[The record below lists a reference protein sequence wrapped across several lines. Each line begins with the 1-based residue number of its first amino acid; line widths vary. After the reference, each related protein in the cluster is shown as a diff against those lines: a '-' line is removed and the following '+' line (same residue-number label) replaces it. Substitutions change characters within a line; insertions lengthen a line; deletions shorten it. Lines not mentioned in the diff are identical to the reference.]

1 MVNESIDKEK
11 LKKNLSKKEKKQKGR
26 SQSLGTLEELM
37 DDVAMSDYQ
46 NERSQTMQLDTVP
59 FETNFDLQKHHEIQ

>member
-11 LKKNLSKKEKKQKGR
+11 LKKDLNKKEKKQKGR
-26 SQSLGTLEELM
+26 SQSLGTLEQLM

-59 FETNFDLQKHHEIQ
+59 FETNFDL

>member
-37 DDVAMSDYQ
+37 DDVAMSDYH

-59 FETNFDLQKHHEIQ
+59 FETNFDL

>member
-11 LKKNLSKKEKKQKGR
+11 LKKNLSKQEKKQKGR

-37 DDVAMSDYQ
+37 DDVAMSDYH

-59 FETNFDLQKHHEIQ
+59 FETNFDL

>member
-11 LKKNLSKKEKKQKGR
+11 LKKDLNKKEKKQKGR

-59 FETNFDLQKHHEIQ
+59 FETNFDL

>member
-59 FETNFDLQKHHEIQ
+59 FETNFDL